1 MFWQL
6 YASQLITKKGIL
18 SKLSDERRDYQGK
31 VEGKPVFA
39 LSVLFKK

>member
-1 MFWQL
+1 MTFSSETTL
-6 YASQLITKKGIL
+6 GKSMEIL